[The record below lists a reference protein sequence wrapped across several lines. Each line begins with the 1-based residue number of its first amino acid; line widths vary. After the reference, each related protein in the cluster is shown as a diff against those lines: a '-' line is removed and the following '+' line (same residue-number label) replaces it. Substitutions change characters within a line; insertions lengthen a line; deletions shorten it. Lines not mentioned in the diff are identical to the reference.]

1 MLKQMKNKVYL
12 SAAAA
17 GLLLGGLGTTAFIG
31 HAQTTNPPAPA
42 PAVQQQQEDGDTTQD
57 PSYTGSILVDE
68 KATDGMS
75 EADEAA
81 ALQGQAKI
89 TAAEAEAAALAA
101 NPGTKVVK
109 SELDNENG
117 VLVYSVELDNGM
129 DVKVDAGNA
138 AVLYTD
144 QDDDGSEVDE
154 ADESENEQAEA
165 NDTDDVQD
173 EHEDGDQDDAQ
184 EESAGQPDDATE
196 VPGTEDAAGK

>member
-17 GLLLGGLGTTAFIG
+17 GLLLSGLGTTAFIG
-31 HAQTTNPPAPA
+31 NAQTTNPPAPA

-57 PSYTGSILVDE
+57 PSYTGSISVDE

-81 ALQGQAKI
+81 ALQSQAKI

-117 VLVYSVELDNGM
+117 VLVYSVKLDNGM

-144 QDDDGSEVDE
+144 QDEDGSEAGE
-154 ADESENEQAEA
+154 AHESEQAEA
-165 NDTDDVQD
+165 NDTDNIQD
-173 EHEDGDQDDAQ
+173 EQGDGDKDNVQ

-196 VPGTEDAAGK
+196 APGTEDAAGQ